1 MRTLGSGLMGVS
13 VTALALAW
21 PAIGRIPSWATAAP
35 SSPLARIE
43 PSELA
48 ELGHDLGATAVADP
62 AFVGGRCVRVPAT
75 PVGTALR
82 LPGSLPWAKARFLA
96 MDALADG
103 DLTGEVLVRFFAAGE
118 AEPRLSAS
126 LGLFPRLRTRLTLP
140 LSVLDG
146 QTIFLPRTP
155 GRMKAVVSGRR
166 LAPSDID
173 HVELQLRLTAAPQSL
188 YLGAVSLLAQEPAH
202 PLAATPLVDSLGQWT
217 GKDWPGKTPDEAR
230 LGTDLVVALEKA
242 RSASY
247 PPGWS
252 RYGGTRTKTFKA
264 TGFFRTEHDGK
275 RWWLVDP
282 EGFGFFS
289 AGLDSV
295 HPGERAAVIPGA
307 EALFGPLPPKR
318 GHLAEAWSGRSDRW
332 RAEGYSFGLANL
344 IRSFGP
350 KWRADWTDLTRGRLK
365 AWRFNTVANWSDRDF
380 EKSAGLPYVI
390 PMPDYPTTA
399 VALYRDLPDV
409 FADEFRE
416 SSRSYARHLAASRD
430 DRDLIG
436 YFMRNEPLWAFGP
449 NNLAAEMLEVN
460 PGTATRKALRRWL
473 SERYHG
479 DAAGWSH
486 AWGLDLTSFDQ
497 VVTDL
502 VPRAADRSEKAK
514 DDLWD
519 FSKEMVR
526 AYVKVPAEECRRV
539 DPNHLNLGMR
549 YAWISS
555 DLLYES
561 AESFD
566 VFTIN
571 AYQMVPPADA
581 IAEIARRTGKPVLI
595 GEFHFGALDRGL
607 PSTGLKGVASQA
619 DRGIAYR
626 RYVEAAAADP
636 NVVGTHYFI
645 LNDQEVLGRF
655 DGENFQIGFV
665 DVCQRPYRELVEA
678 AIKAH
683 ESMYEVMQ
691 GQLNPYVREAKEVP
705 RVGF

>member
-1 MRTLGSGLMGVS
+1 MHTLRFGRIGV
-13 VTALALAW
+13 ALAAL
-21 PAIGRIPSWATAAP
+21 AIGVTPPAVAAP
-35 SSPLARIE
+35 PPLARIT
-43 PSELA
+43 PAELA
-48 ELGHDLGATAVADP
+48 TLGRDLGVTIVADP
-62 AFVGGRCVRVPAT
+62 SFVGGPGVRIAAT
-75 PVGTALR
+75 PTGTALR
-82 LPGSLPWAKARFLA
+82 LPGFLPWTRARFLA

-118 AEPRLSAS
+118 AEPRLSVS
-126 LGLFPRLRTRLTLP
+126 LGLFPRLRTRLMLP

-155 GRMKAVVSGRR
+155 GRMKAVVNGRR
-166 LAPSDID
+166 LAPGDIE
-173 HVELQLRLTAAPQSL
+173 HVELQLKLTAAPQSL
-188 YLGAVSLLAQEPAH
+188 HLGPVSLLAEEPPY
-202 PLAATPLVDSLGQWT
+202 PLAATPLVDALGQWI
-217 GKDWPGKTPDEAR
+217 GKQWPGKTQDDAF

-247 PPGWS
+247 PRSWS
-252 RYGGTRTKTFKA
+252 RYGGTKTRTFKA

-289 AGLDSV
+289 VGLDSV
-295 HPGERAAVIPGA
+295 RPGEMAAVIPGT
-307 EALFGPLPPKR
+307 EPLFGPLPPKK
-318 GHLAEAWSGRSDRW
+318 GPFAEAWSGGSGRGRT
-332 RAEGYSFGLANL
+332 EGYSFGLANL

-350 KWRADWTDLTRGRLK
+350 RWRADWTDLTRGRLT
-365 AWRFNTVANWSDRDF
+365 AWRFNTVANWSDREF
-380 EKSAGLPYVI
+380 QKAAGLPYVI
-390 PMPDYPTTA
+390 PMPDYPATA
-399 VALYRDLPDV
+399 VALYRDFPDV

-416 SSRSYARHLAASRD
+416 ASRRYAQHLAASRD
-430 DRDLIG
+430 DRSLIG

-449 NNLAAEMLEVN
+449 NNLAAEMLEAS
-460 PGTATRKALRRWL
+460 PRTATRKELLRWL
-473 SERYHG
+473 RERYRG
-479 DAAGWSH
+479 DAAAWSQ
-486 AWGLDLTSFDQ
+486 AWGLGLVSFEQ

-502 VPRAADRSEKAK
+502 VPRAADRSQKAK
-514 DDLWD
+514 DDLWA
-519 FSKEMVR
+519 FSQEMVR
-526 AYVKVPAEECRRV
+526 TYVRVPAEECRKV

-571 AYQMVPPADA
+571 AYQMTPPADA
-581 IAEIARRTGKPVLI
+581 IAEIAKRTKKPVLI

-607 PSTGLKGVASQA
+607 PSTGLRAVASQEE
-619 DRGIAYR
+619 RGVAYR

-665 DVCQRPYRELVEA
+665 DVCQRPYPELVEA

-691 GQLNPYVREAKEVP
+691 AQLNPYARQAKETP